1 MKCDELDA
9 RARAVLD
16 FDDEDLE
23 ANRRGTLSRRQADRL
38 QGEEDDRERLLT
50 RAAVGAGIAALAL
63 FFVDAMLG
71 LTALA
76 IGAAALG
83 IRAVNRARRGGIV
96 PGAPVETISGPIE
109 LHRTLDRNN
118 DGYEYRLW
126 AGMQY
131 GETASGLPI
140 SGAEQVLH
148 VDRDLFEALADG
160 ADYAVHHF
168 RGTPVATE
176 CRSVPTEEPG
186 RPDAE
191 ES

>member
-1 MKCDELDA
+1 MNRDELDA
-9 RARAVLD
+9 RARAALN

-23 ANRRGTLSRRQADRL
+23 ANRRGKLSRRQAERL

-50 RAAVGAGIAALAL
+50 RVVVAAGVAGLAL

-83 IRAVNRARRGGIV
+83 IRAVNRARRDGIA

-140 SGAEQVLH
+140 SGAEQVLR
-148 VDRDLFEALADG
+148 VERDLFEALADG

-168 RGTPVATE
+168 RGTPVSTE
-176 CRSVPTEEPG
+176 CRSVPTEDPG
-186 RPDAE
+186 RPDPG

>member
-1 MKCDELDA
+1 MDCKELDA
-9 RARAVLD
+9 RAREVLD

-23 ANRRGTLSRRQADRL
+23 ANRRGELSRAQADRL

-50 RAAVGAGIAALAL
+50 RVAVGASIAGLGL
-63 FFVDAMLG
+63 LFVDAMLG
-71 LTALA
+71 LTVLA

-83 IRAVNRARRGGIV
+83 IRGVNRARRGGIV
-96 PGAPVETISGPIE
+96 PGASVETITGPIE

-148 VDRDLFEALADG
+148 VEKELFEALTGG
-160 ADYAVHHF
+160 ADYAIHHF
-168 RGTPVATE
+168 RGTAVAVE
-176 CRSVPTEEPG
+176 CRSVSPRDQVGSEE
-186 RPDAE
+186 R
-191 ES
+191 